1 MSMYNMGGVKG
12 AKVVSNNFLRAG
24 IHNVIFKGIDK
35 ADGVGNAIELRFEAV
50 DGSGIHNERIFEPRS
65 EERTQG
71 QYGTNPSEAE
81 QFMCKI
87 KQVIDALDPELAH
100 NIENNGDKF
109 AAPNFDAF
117 VTLLK
122 KYLDKKVGTP
132 TQIKL
137 IPTTGNFVGFPGF
150 IARLSK
156 DNALYM
162 TTKVIGNDLVLTAK
176 EKTAIDNA
184 ANAKPTDMRQKS
196 NELDDLREEFKVDEV
211 KDMSDIADE
220 NDDLP
225 F

>member
-1 MSMYNMGGVKG
+1 MGGVMN

-35 ADGVGNAIELRFEAV
+35 AEGSVSAIELRFEAV

-65 EERTQG
+65 AERTQS

-81 QFMCKI
+81 QFFCKI
-87 KQVIDALDPELAH
+87 KQVISALDPELAH
-100 NIENNGDKF
+100 RIDVEGDKF
-109 AAPNFDAF
+109 AAPTFEAF
-117 VTLLK
+117 IALLK
-122 KYLDKKVGTP
+122 KYLDSKVGTQ

-137 IPTTGNFVGFPGF
+137 VPTTGNFVGFPGY

-156 DNALYM
+156 DNVLYM

-176 EKTAIDNA
+176 EKAAIEA
-184 ANAKPTDMRQKS
+184 AAVAKPTDMRQNS
-196 NELDDLREEFKVDEV
+196 GELDDLRGEFDVPEDKSENV
-211 KDMSDIADE
+211 ADE
-220 NDDLP
+220 SDDLP

>member
-1 MSMYNMGGVKG
+1 MSMYNMGGVKD

-35 ADGVGNAIELRFEAV
+35 ANGFNAIELRFEAV

-65 EERTQG
+65 EERTQS
-71 QYGTNPSEAE
+71 QYGTNPSESE

-117 VTLLK
+117 ITLLK
-122 KYLDKKVGTP
+122 KYLDKKVGTQ

-137 IPTTGNFVGFPGF
+137 VPTTGNFVGFPGY
-150 IARLSK
+150 IARLNK
-156 DNALYM
+156 DNAIYM

-176 EKTAIDNA
+176 EKAAIENA
-184 ANAKPTDMRQKS
+184 ANAKPTDMRQKGS
-196 NELDDLREEFKVDEV
+196 ELDDLREEFKIEDEQNAGNV
-211 KDMSDIADE
+211 ADE
-220 NDDLP
+220 GDDLP